1 MQTAEFLLVTHTSSL
16 TLSVAGILKEVS
28 SHWYSACRSSALSSP
43 MKASRKLAAEFGFQL
58 KALKMFFL
66 FI

>member
-28 SHWYSACRSSALSSP
+28 SHWYPACRSRALSSP
-43 MKASRKLAAEFGFQL
+43 MKGSKKLAAEFGFQL
-58 KALKMFFL
+58 KA
-66 FI
+66 